1 MVGGPF
7 GAPIAGSD
15 LLGGES
21 SLIGDNSQ
29 VAPTSVPGVGGG
41 LFKELPALKVLDPA
55 LMKKPEFQKIK
66 SEKAP

>member
-7 GAPIAGSD
+7 GAPIAGND

-21 SLIGDNSQ
+21 SLIGDNAQ
-29 VAPTSVPGVGGG
+29 AAPTGGAGVGGG

-55 LMKKPEFQKIK
+55 LMRKPEFQKIK
-66 SEKAP
+66 SE